1 MTDPS
6 VTPAV
11 LEPPPNP
18 KGGKTLIVDASDE
31 ACFSRPSLALKTAGP
46 DDQIFIRPG
55 IYEDTLF
62 IAGRPVRL
70 IGAGKD
76 HVTIFC
82 RRRGPFYLQQ
92 VPEGLISGVTFRY
105 VGSDQHSAMNVLDSS
120 CTITGCRVT
129 DGVLSGIV
137 IYGPESRTTFVE
149 NEVCCN
155 RETGVFI
162 FARARPYVARN
173 LCRDNHHF
181 GIAVRDDE
189 SCPDL
194 VRNVC
199 RGNMLSGILLFQY
212 AEALVAENDCH
223 DNHDWGLVI
232 TPDCSTTPP
241 VAELTTV
248 NRLDKNPRGAVHV
261 TDQPLGPIGR

>member
-1 MTDPS
+1 MAEPIS
-6 VTPAV
+6 APVAA
-11 LEPPPNP
+11 PPPNP
-18 KGGKTLIVDASDE
+18 RGGRTLVVDGADA
-31 ACFSRPSLALKTAGP
+31 ACYARPSLAVKEAGP
-46 DDQIFIRPG
+46 DDQIFVRPG
-55 IYEDTLF
+55 MYEDTVF
-62 IAGRPVRL
+62 FAGRPARL
-70 IGAGKD
+70 IGAGRD

-92 VPEGLISGVTFRY
+92 VPEGLISGITFRY
-105 VGSDQHSAMNVLDSS
+105 VGSDQHSAMNVLDSV

-129 DGVLSGIV
+129 EGVLSGAV
-137 IYGPESRTTFVE
+137 IYGPESRPTFVD
-149 NEVCCN
+149 NEVCRN

-173 LCRDNHHF
+173 DCHDNHHF

-189 SCPDL
+189 THPDL

-223 DNHDWGLVI
+223 DNHDWGVVI
-232 TPDCSTTPP
+232 TPDCKTTPP
-241 VAELTTV
+241 VGELATI
-248 NRLDKNPRGAVHV
+248 NQLARNPLGAVHV